1 MSHYATKSDLKNAT
15 AVDTSIFIKKTDLAS
30 IKSDIDDFHI
40 DKLKTFPVDLEK
52 IKWCSWKTCS

>member
-1 MSHYATKSDLKNAT
+1 MSHYATKSDLKNAA

-52 IKWCSWKTCS
+52 IK